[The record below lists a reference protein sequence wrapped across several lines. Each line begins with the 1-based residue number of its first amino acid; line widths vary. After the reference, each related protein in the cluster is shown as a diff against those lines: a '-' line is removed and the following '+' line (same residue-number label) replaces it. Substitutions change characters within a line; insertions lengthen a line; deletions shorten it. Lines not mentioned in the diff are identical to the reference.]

1 MKRMLAEREMA
12 TDTLKEI
19 NRRKWCARRCVAQ
32 VALAIERGHSKRRGC
47 ELMQISRTVLRY

>member
-1 MKRMLAEREMA
+1 MLAEREMA